1 MEIPVHFQ
9 RLLVLFTLLVCSA
22 RPTQAFRLTVL
33 HTNDLHS
40 RFDQV
45 SKTGGECNSR
55 SKCYGGVARIKHLA
69 DQIRAQNPNTVFLN
83 AGDFFQVRYIHR
95 SSRTDIRK
103 PKREIKK
110 ISATGD
116 VFLRSILSVKIR
128 KCKVRSM

>member
-9 RLLVLFTLLVCSA
+9 RLLALFTLLVCSA

-83 AGDFFQVRYIHR
+83 AGDFFQVRL
-95 SSRTDIRK
+95 SR
-103 PKREIKK
+103 K
-110 ISATGD
+110 IVAGKISSATGD
-116 VFLRSILSVKIR
+116 VFVSSMLSLSSLSRLQNVK
-128 KCKVRSM
+128 